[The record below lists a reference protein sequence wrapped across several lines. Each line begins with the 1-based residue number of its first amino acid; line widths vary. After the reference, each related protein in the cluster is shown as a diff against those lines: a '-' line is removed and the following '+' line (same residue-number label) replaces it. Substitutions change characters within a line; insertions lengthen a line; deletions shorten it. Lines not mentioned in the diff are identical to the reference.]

1 MEAIVGIQT
10 HFATWKIRRY
20 REAVDADLR
29 TAINNKREGQMRP
42 ILLAALFAVSSPV
55 LSAPTEQDRASCRKL
70 AIEAAELLTTRPAQ
84 KIDFGTMRAS
94 RNESGEWTERTG
106 NYMIWAK
113 SQRPDLNER
122 ELITL
127 GNSYCV
133 SLF

>member
-1 MEAIVGIQT
+1 M
-10 HFATWKIRRY
+10 K
-20 REAVDADLR
+20 
-29 TAINNKREGQMRP
+29 P

-70 AIEAAELLTTRPAQ
+70 AIETAELLTTRPGQ
-84 KIDFGTMRAS
+84 KIDFGTMRAN
-94 RNESGEWTERTG
+94 RNESGQWADRTG

-113 SQRPDLNER
+113 SQRPDLTER
-122 ELITL
+122 ELTTL